1 MAFKENHVFL
11 LKNPSFFR
19 FHSSWNHGCIISLY
33 SPTKEDSKWGLP
45 THAFLFAPWTPELPQ
60 ESKSVRLRMFIIFH
74 PYTPPTLKDKNTFRN
89 FWGGWATFLRKMVAQ
104 ILTFQSQTFW
114 WASPPLLVAPDD
126 VTLRDG
132 KEVAYVEIDPEIW
145 DCLETNFWNWWLVE
159 LSGEELVERLVEHCL
174 IWRIQALMQLLIY
187 LLQIWNSLLV
197 HTVDGDPA

>member
-1 MAFKENHVFL
+1 MS
-11 LKNPSFFR
+11 SFSKTHHFSGSIAR
-19 FHSSWNHGCIISLY
+19 EITGVLYRCIHPPRRTLSGACPLMR
-33 SPTKEDSKWGLP
+33 
-45 THAFLFAPWTPELPQ
+45 FLFAPWTPELPQ

-74 PYTPPTLKDKNTFRN
+74 PYSPPTLKDKNTFRN
-89 FWGGWATFLRKMVAQ
+89 FWGGWATFFTKNGCSDPDFSISNFLVSFSTLACRTWRRHPSGMGRKLHMWK
-104 ILTFQSQTFW
+104 S
-114 WASPPLLVAPDD
+114 
-126 VTLRDG
+126 TL
-132 KEVAYVEIDPEIW
+132 EIW